1 MQGYQLT
8 FFTQQDRMHGTLS
21 VAQWLIAEAKKLGVR
36 GATMSAAEAGY
47 GRDGKMHAVHFF
59 ELAEQPVEVTFVVS
73 AEAAKQL
80 FARIEAESL
89 RIFYVQ
95 APVEYGITG
104 ER

>member
-1 MQGYQLT
+1 MY
-8 FFTQQDRMHGTLS
+8 
-21 VAQWLIAEAKKLGVR
+21 
-36 GATMSAAEAGY
+36 
-47 GRDGKMHAVHFF
+47 AVHFF